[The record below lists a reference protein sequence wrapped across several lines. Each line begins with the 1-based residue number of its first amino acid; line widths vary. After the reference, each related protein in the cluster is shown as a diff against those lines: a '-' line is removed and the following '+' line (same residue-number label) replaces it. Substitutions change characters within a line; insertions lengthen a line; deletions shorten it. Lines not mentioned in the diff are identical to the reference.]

1 MIRINPDCL
10 ITPGVRRIFRAF
22 RVGGATARLVGGC
35 VRDALL
41 RNPPGDRDLAVD
53 VPPHDAMRL
62 LRLEG
67 IAVKPIGIAY
77 GSILALPPEGG
88 GYDVTSLRR
97 DIESDGRHPVVQY
110 GTNWTEDARRRD
122 FTMNALYAGED
133 GQVFDPIG
141 GIGDLLSG
149 KVRFI
154 GRPADRVREDHL
166 RILRF
171 FRFHAWYGTERMDAA
186 GLKACAE
193 AAARIAGLSRERIG
207 NEMRLLLLAPDPVHA
222 IEEAQE
228 AGVLSRVLPGAQTS
242 GLDRLVQLE
251 GSLGL
256 SPSWERRWLL
266 LCAGFADQR
275 SRPWPLS
282 RTEERGLRSRLNAW
296 AADAIP
302 MEAARRWGTQ
312 AAEDAMLVRAARGG
326 WVVSETDLADARSA
340 AEAVLPVCAADLIA
354 AGAPVGPEVGR
365 ALRRAERHWLL
376 QKMRAGRDELIRV
389 AVGNPHDTASDDGQ
403 GPFRE

>member
-10 ITPGVRRIFRAF
+10 LTPGVRRILRTFRAE
-22 RVGGATARLVGGC
+22 GATARLVGGC

-41 RNPPGDRDLAVD
+41 RNPLGDRDLAVD

-62 LRLEG
+62 LRREG

-110 GTNWTEDARRRD
+110 GTSWTEDARRRD
-122 FTMNALYAGED
+122 FTMNALYADED

-141 GIGDLLSG
+141 GMGDLLSG
-149 KVRFI
+149 RVRFI
-154 GRPADRVREDHL
+154 GRPADRVREDYL

-171 FRFHAWYGTERMDAA
+171 FRFHAWYGTDGMDAA

-193 AAARIAGLSRERIG
+193 SSARIAELSGERIG
-207 NEMRLLLLAPDPVHA
+207 NEMRSLLSAPGPVHA
-222 IEEAQE
+222 IEEAQR
-228 AGVLSRVLPGAQTS
+228 AGVLSRVLPCAQLT

-251 GSLGL
+251 GRLGTA
-256 SPSWERRWLL
+256 PGWERRWLL
-266 LCAGFADQR
+266 LCAGIADPR
-275 SRPWPLS
+275 LRPWPLS
-282 RTEERGLRSRLNAW
+282 RVEAKGLRSRLKAW
-296 AADAIP
+296 ASEATP
-302 MEAARRWGTQ
+302 MEAARRWGAQ
-312 AAEDAMLVRAARGG
+312 VVEDAMLVRAARSGRG
-326 WVVSETDLADARSA
+326 VSKSDLADARAA
-340 AEAVLPVCAADLIA
+340 AEAVLPICAADLIA

-376 QKMRAGRDELIRV
+376 RRMQAGRDELIRV
-389 AVGNPHDTASDDGQ
+389 ALGRRS
-403 GPFRE
+403 